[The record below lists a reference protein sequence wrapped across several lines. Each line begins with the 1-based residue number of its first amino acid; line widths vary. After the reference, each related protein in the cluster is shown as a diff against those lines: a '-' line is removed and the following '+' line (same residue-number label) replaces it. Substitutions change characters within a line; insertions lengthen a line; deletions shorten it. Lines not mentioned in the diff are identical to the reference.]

1 MHLRFLKIMSVL
13 ALACAGSGAIAAQA
27 PAWNWVWVPGAELQ
41 TRQNLHVYFRN
52 EFAVAAQPKSA
63 RIEVSADSRYIL
75 YLNGVRLGRGP
86 LKGDL
91 AHYAYETYDLAP
103 LLKKGTNVLAAHVH
117 LNTGIQSEIHSG
129 HGGFVCRGKVSA
141 GSGSALDLGTPGAWK
156 ATASTGWQDNR
167 AKRTGYIGYVADFDA
182 RKDPVGWMRAGFDD
196 SRWLKTVKVASTPW
210 KLMPRD
216 LPQMR
221 ETLVRPAAV
230 TDVGHIAA
238 PRASDECRYAS
249 FDLFSRYHTDR
260 AVAYAWTYLHA
271 AEAGTVNVRMGSDD
285 SAALWL
291 NGKKLFSR
299 AVSRGAA
306 IGQERLKLD
315 LNKGWNEVLIK
326 VGQEVDKWEL
336 LVELPRTAGGKPLV
350 VSADRSLQGGAQTWR
365 VAGPFGQPS
374 MKDFEKPLPPE
385 TDRRP
390 DASYQGKSGQVTW
403 SLVTIDENVSRRRVE
418 QTEGAQF
425 SADRSRVASAS
436 DLTKAKPIVIGP
448 ASSGARFTLDFG
460 RELSGFVRL
469 DLHGPAGAVIEMQYA
484 EHPGANIGGPDTYV
498 LREGKQQFETYHYQ
512 GFRYLTVTAKEVTK
526 PLTINSTN
534 TLFFSYPLE
543 SRGAFKCSDPLLN
556 KIWNVGCH
564 SLRCCL
570 HETYEDCPGYEQL
583 QYWGDARVE
592 TLVQMAA
599 FGDARPFARGLRAM
613 AWSRQPDG
621 ITYSRYPC
629 WEPQIIPT
637 FSLIWILSLQDY
649 MLWEGDLEL
658 VREVWPVADDVLE
671 WFNGHVGADGV
682 LTDVPQWVFIDWSGD
697 LGRFDKGAS
706 SILNAFYYGA
716 LVTAADLCGEQGNT
730 SKAAL
735 YRSRAAALKTAY
747 EKAFWSPALS
757 AYVNSY
763 RDGKQGT
770 SLSQHAQ
777 ALALLFDLAPVE
789 RRRPLVGQMLR
800 EDTMQATPYFMFY
813 VLRALDHTGYYK
825 YAPDQM
831 RRWKSMLD
839 RGATT
844 WLEEWANKRSW
855 CHAWSSAPTYELS
868 TRVLGVRP
876 DAPGFKKAVI
886 EPFTAGLEWAK
897 GTVPTP
903 HGDISVDWWQKG
915 PTLYVNYSAPS
926 AVAVDVRVP
935 AGTVVKRR
943 PFEGKAIRTEKVE
956 KKMPER
962 VPVVLVTDCGTE
974 MDDQWALSHL
984 ALSPRVDLLG
994 VVTTHAVNLPEPR
1007 AESSAKAARG
1017 VLSQFSLKSPPPVV
1031 AGSSVPL
1038 ADVRTPRA
1046 GAGADFIIK
1055 ASRPF
1060 TGAKRLRLLVIGA
1073 ATEAASALLKD
1084 PTLASRVEIVGMGF
1098 KNWPEGGNEFNIK
1111 NDIRAWQ
1118 VILDSEAPVTV
1129 GDAAVC
1135 IKDLVVN
1142 AAKAEALLGGRG
1154 KPGRFLADLLI
1165 NQVKASPE
1173 GVASVTG
1180 DRTAW
1185 PVWDEVTIAHVLGMT
1200 RSEVRPRPRLG
1211 DDFKFVIPEKPGGR
1225 TVRWITSVDSDAL
1238 WGDLANLVSANAALK
1253 GFSPE

>member
-418 QTEGAQF
+418 QTEGAEF
-425 SADRSRVASAS
+425 SADPSRVASAS
-436 DLTKAKPIVIGP
+436 DLTKAKPIVIKP
-448 ASSGARFTLDFG
+448 ASSDARFTLDFG

-469 DLHGPAGAVIEMQYA
+469 DVQGPAGAVIEMQYA

-498 LREGKQQFETYHYQ
+498 LRKGKQQFETYHYQ
-512 GFRYLTVTAKEVTK
+512 GFRYLTVTAKDVTK
-526 PLTINSTN
+526 PLTINAIN
-534 TLFFSYPLE
+534 TVFFSYPLE
-543 SRGAFKCSDPLLN
+543 FRGSFKCSDPLLN

-592 TLVQMAA
+592 SLVQMAA
-599 FGDARPFARGLRAM
+599 FGDARPFARGLRAI